1 VSNFLRNNH
10 LQVDLT
16 ESRPLK
22 ASPVVLEHDLGSGT
36 PSAPEHK
43 LAAEEY
49 FHARSMVSPNH
60 NQNKDDA
67 SPLHSQHHE
76 TRMELQTAQ
85 AAIASSRIHHGE
97 RESMSEPIRSPPP
110 VVQQARIDGEHSTNR
125 SPSEQ
130 FSILL
135 PRAGGE
141 SAQKRVG
148 RQAQIQDEE
157 HVHDALPVQRA
168 PSLLPRAGGESAQKR
183 GCQQAQIQDEEHVHD
198 ALPVQRAPSRPAL
211 RSTPPPPG
219 VGKLEKPTSTPIDSL
234 QHEVFQKAVNSAL
247 HEVDLELKNLLKRV
261 LPATFPAQESPSFAL
276 PLHLNHHETR
286 LQLQTAQAVIAS
298 SRIHHGERESMSE
311 PIRSPPP
318 VVQQA
323 RIDGEHSTRYP
334 QSAKKEASQ
343 SDSNPQSKAPR
354 VFGYTEYTKRYPF
367 PANMGYDPYSFNTNR
382 SPIQQTDRQRS
393 ILLPTPG
400 VSSPRVSNQF
410 VLRTNV
416 PKNQAQE
423 SPPGSYT
430 YDEYL
435 SENHGPMQPS
445 PSGNNKNNTT
455 DADVT
460 TFSEPLPRP
469 HLSSS
474 SSKLQQASES
484 VADWMNQDP
493 TARFPVQRPAVQVAG
508 DLVANPRPL
517 SGPLTSIFH
526 KQIPTA
532 EVAGHLSPRPLKEV
546 MQPKDD
552 AVREEVEDLDYMKT
566 LRKTVASDK
575 ERERLMLEWLLTKY
589 T

>member
-1 VSNFLRNNH
+1 MSNFHR
-10 LQVDLT
+10 QVDLA

-22 ASPVVLEHDLGSGT
+22 ASPVVLEHDPGGGT

-49 FHARSMVSPNH
+49 FHAKSIVSPNH

-67 SPLHSQHHE
+67 LPLHSKHHE
-76 TRMELQTAQ
+76 KRMELQNAQ
-85 AAIASSRIHHGE
+85 AAIASFRIHHGE
-97 RESMSEPIRSPPP
+97 REGVSEPIRSSPPA
-110 VVQQARIDGEHSTNR
+110 VQQARIDGEHSTNR
-125 SPSEQ
+125 SPSVQ
-130 FSILL
+130 LSILL

-141 SAQKRVG
+141 TAQKLHCQR
-148 RQAQIQDEE
+148 AQIQDEE

-168 PSLLPRAGGESAQKR
+168 PSLLPRAGGETAQKLER
-183 GCQQAQIQDEEHVHD
+183 QPAQIQDEEHVHD

-219 VGKLEKPTSTPIDSL
+219 VGKLEKSKSTQSDSL
-234 QHEVFQKAVNSAL
+234 QHEVFQKAANSAL
-247 HEVDLELKNLLKRV
+247 LEVDLELKNLLTRV
-261 LPATFPAQESPSFAL
+261 LPATFPAEEPPSFAL
-276 PLHLNHHETR
+276 PLHLKHHETR
-286 LQLQTAQAVIAS
+286 MQLQTAQAAIAS
-298 SRIHHGERESMSE
+298 SIIHYGERESMSE
-311 PIRSPPP
+311 PIRSSPPA
-318 VVQQA
+318 VQQA

-334 QSAKKEASQ
+334 QPAKKETSQ
-343 SDSNPQSKAPR
+343 PASNPRSMATW

-393 ILLPTPG
+393 ILPPAPA
-400 VSSPRVSNQF
+400 VSSPRVRHQI

-416 PKNQAQE
+416 PQNQAQE
-423 SPPGSYT
+423 SPPGPYT

-435 SENHGPMQPS
+435 SENQGPMQPS
-445 PSGNNKNNTT
+445 PSGNNRNIFYKTT
-455 DADVT
+455 DADVP

-469 HLSSS
+469 QLSSS
-474 SSKLQQASES
+474 SSKLQKASES
-484 VADWMNQDP
+484 VADWMSSPP

-508 DLVANPRPL
+508 DLVASPRPL
-517 SGPLTSIFH
+517 SGPLTSRFH
-526 KQIPTA
+526 EQRPTA
-532 EVAGHLSPRPLKEV
+532 QVAGHLSPRPLRAK